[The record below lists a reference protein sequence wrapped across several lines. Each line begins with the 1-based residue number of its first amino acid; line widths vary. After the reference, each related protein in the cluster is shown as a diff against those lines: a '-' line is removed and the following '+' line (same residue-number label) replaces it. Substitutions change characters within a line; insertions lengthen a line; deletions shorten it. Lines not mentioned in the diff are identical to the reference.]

1 MNRAIKTLAA
11 AIASLLLALAL
22 VVWAR
27 SISMDTMIAMADTF
41 FYWAVPSLG
50 FGMMMVAAL
59 LWWRCEKLEQMLEG
73 ERQANEDLMLE
84 NERLTR
90 VRERRAVQREV
101 SSWEMRRRMN
111 ALKAGLEERVA
122 EQPAAESSN
131 AA

>member
-1 MNRAIKTLAA
+1 
-11 AIASLLLALAL
+11 
-22 VVWAR
+22 
-27 SISMDTMIAMADTF
+27 MDTMTAMADTF

-73 ERQANEDLMLE
+73 ERQTNEDLMLE
-84 NERLTR
+84 NERLMR

-101 SSWEMRRRMN
+101 SSWDMRRRIN
-111 ALKAGLEERVA
+111 ALKAGLTEQVA
-122 EQPAAESSN
+122 EQPTAESSN